1 MKTNPPV
8 TRDSL
13 EHHLPRIIALGLLA
27 AVLFF
32 ALTGCQETPP

>member
-8 TRDSL
+8 TRSGL

-27 AVLFF
+27 ATLLF
-32 ALTGCQETPP
+32 ALTGCQNTPP